1 MRMKLTKYISV
12 LVTILLVFSAVWI
25 IFCVANT
32 KVYKTVNNENVLD
45 VPADIG
51 WTSFISLIV
60 LCFFFISSILGIT
73 WYSIKIMFRFYKE
86 KSLWKILTLCF
97 GVGMILFSFVIAGFG
112 IKWIVDAIT
121 AVFNLGFFK
130 SIFSNGFSLNY
141 NQIWTSFYQLTN
153 NTASN
158 AISFGS
164 YITVFVCMVLWSIAG
179 IVYEVIKK
187 LLGGN
192 KRKQSNSVSN

>member
-12 LVTILLVFSAVWI
+12 LVTTLLVFFVVWI

-32 KVYKTVNNENVLD
+32 KVYDIKNELN

-51 WTSFISLIV
+51 WTSLISLIV
-60 LCFFFISSILGIT
+60 LCFFFVSSILGIT

-112 IKWIVDAIT
+112 IRWIIGAIT
-121 AVFNLGFFK
+121 KGVDFFK
-130 SIFSNGFSLNY
+130 TINFNGGISFNY
-141 NQIWTSFYQLTN
+141 NKIWNYFCELTN
-153 NTASN
+153 NTN
-158 AISFGS
+158 FNTIEFGS

>member
-12 LVTILLVFSAVWI
+12 LVTTLLIFSAVWI

-32 KVYKTVNNENVLD
+32 KVYDIKNEPN

-51 WTSFISLIV
+51 WTSLISLIV
-60 LCFFFISSILGIT
+60 LCFFFVSSILGIA

-112 IKWIVDAIT
+112 IRWIIGAIT
-121 AVFNLGFFK
+121 KGVDFFK
-130 SIFSNGFSLNY
+130 TINFNGGISFNY
-141 NQIWTSFYQLTN
+141 NKIWNYFCELTN
-153 NTASN
+153 NTN
-158 AISFGS
+158 FNTIEFGS

>member
-12 LVTILLVFSAVWI
+12 LVTTLLVFFVVWI

-32 KVYKTVNNENVLD
+32 KVYKTVNNANVLD

-112 IKWIVDAIT
+112 IRWIIGAIT
-121 AVFNLGFFK
+121 KGVDFFK
-130 SIFSNGFSLNY
+130 TINFNGGISFNY
-141 NQIWTSFYQLTN
+141 NKIWNYFCELTN
-153 NTASN
+153 NTN
-158 AISFGS
+158 FNTIEFGS

>member
-12 LVTILLVFSAVWI
+12 LVTTLLVFSAVWI

-32 KVYKTVNNENVLD
+32 KVVPH

-51 WTSFISLIV
+51 WTSLISLIV
-60 LCFFFISSILGIT
+60 LCFFFVSSILGIA

-112 IKWIVDAIT
+112 IRWIIGAIT
-121 AVFNLGFFK
+121 RGVDFFK
-130 SIFSNGFSLNY
+130 TINFNGGVSFDYNKIWNY
-141 NQIWTSFYQLTN
+141 FCELTN
-153 NTASN
+153 NTN
-158 AISFGS
+158 FNTIEFGS
-164 YITVFVCMVLWSIAG
+164 YITVFVCMVLSSIAG

>member
-12 LVTILLVFSAVWI
+12 LVTTLLVFFVVWI

-32 KVYKTVNNENVLD
+32 KVYKTVNNVNVLD

-121 AVFNLGFFK
+121 TVFNPGFFK
-130 SIFSNGFSLNY
+130 SIFSNGFSLDY

-179 IVYEVIKK
+179 IVYEVVKK

>member
-12 LVTILLVFSAVWI
+12 LVTTLLVFSAVWI
-25 IFCVANT
+25 IFSVANS
-32 KVYKTVNNENVLD
+32 KVYYINNVPQ

-60 LCFFFISSILGIT
+60 LCFFFISSILGIA

-121 AVFNLGFFK
+121 TVFNPGFFK
-130 SIFSNGFSLNY
+130 SIFSNGFSLDY
-141 NQIWTSFYQLTN
+141 SQIWTSFCQLTN
-153 NTASN
+153 NTMSN
-158 AISFGS
+158 TISFSS

-179 IVYEVIKK
+179 IVYEIIKK

>member
-51 WTSFISLIV
+51 WTSLISLIV
-60 LCFFFISSILGIT
+60 LCFFFVSSILGIA

-112 IKWIVDAIT
+112 IRWIIGAIT
-121 AVFNLGFFK
+121 KGVDFFK
-130 SIFSNGFSLNY
+130 TINFNGGISFDY
-141 NQIWTSFYQLTN
+141 NKIWKYFCELTN
-153 NTASN
+153 NTSSN
-158 AISFGS
+158 TMEFGS
-164 YITVFVCMVLWSIAG
+164 YITVFVCMVLWSVAG
-179 IVYEVIKK
+179 IVYEIIKK

-192 KRKQSNSVSN
+192 KRKQSNSVSNQ

>member
-12 LVTILLVFSAVWI
+12 LVTTLLVFSAVWI
-25 IFCVANT
+25 FFSVANS
-32 KVYKTVNNENVLD
+32 KIGGPNMPVG
-45 VPADIG
+45 ADMG
-51 WTSFISLIV
+51 WTSFISLII
-60 LCFFFISSILGIT
+60 LCFFFISSILGIA

-112 IKWIVDAIT
+112 IKWIVDAIP
-121 AVFNLGFFK
+121 AVFN
-130 SIFSNGFSLNY
+130 SIKFNRGISLNY
-141 NQIWTSFYQLTN
+141 NQIWISFCQLTN
-153 NTASN
+153 NTMSN
-158 AISFGS
+158 TISFSS

>member
-12 LVTILLVFSAVWI
+12 LVTTLLVFFVVWI

-32 KVYKTVNNENVLD
+32 KVYKTVNNVNELD

-86 KSLWKILTLCF
+86 KSLWKI
-97 GVGMILFSFVIAGFG
+97 SER
-112 IKWIVDAIT
+112 
-121 AVFNLGFFK
+121 
-130 SIFSNGFSLNY
+130 SIFSRCPLQFIY
-141 NQIWTSFYQLTN
+141 YQ
-153 NTASN
+153 
-158 AISFGS
+158 
-164 YITVFVCMVLWSIAG
+164 VFTKKIFWCAKIG
-179 IVYEVIKK
+179 IFAY
-187 LLGGN
+187 
-192 KRKQSNSVSN
+192 

>member
-12 LVTILLVFSAVWI
+12 LVTTLLVFFVVWI

-32 KVYKTVNNENVLD
+32 KVYNNDNKLD

-73 WYSIKIMFRFYKE
+73 WYSIKIMFRFYRE
-86 KSLWKILTLCF
+86 KSLWKILTLVF
-97 GVGMILFSFVIAGFG
+97 GIGMILFSFVIAGFG
-112 IKWIVDAIT
+112 IKWIVEAISN
-121 AVFNLGFFK
+121 VVSFFK
-130 SIFSNGFSLNY
+130 SINFNGGVSFDY
-141 NQIWTSFYQLTN
+141 AQIWRSFCTLTN
-153 NTASN
+153 TAYTNS
-158 AISFGS
+158 ISFGS
-164 YITVFVCMVLWSIAG
+164 YITVFSCMVLWSAVGIA
-179 IVYEVIKK
+179 YEIIKK

-192 KRKQSNSVSN
+192 RRQQSNNVSNQ

>member
-12 LVTILLVFSAVWI
+12 LVTTLLVFFVVWI

-32 KVYKTVNNENVLD
+32 KVYKTVNNVNVLD

-97 GVGMILFSFVIAGFG
+97 GVGMILFSS
-112 IKWIVDAIT
+112 IT
-121 AVFNLGFFK
+121 TVFNPGFFK